1 MAIGVGNTI
10 LASDYN
16 SIQSTVAS
24 ILGSGSGDRGYG
36 QAVSSGQVAATN
48 TITASQMQNLK
59 SDLDKIRYHQA
70 NAASTAPSVSAGG
83 VIYAS
88 DWSTYSS
95 QASTLDTNRLSIA
108 SEQATL
114 TTGVNPQIASGTW
127 NNNRT
132 HIVTASF
139 GSADI
144 ARYFFNA
151 GGEIRIIPTMSGH
164 SSSTTKGGR
173 WNNLFTTAGSI
184 RFRAYDTVASGGTG
198 SSIGWYNLSGTQQIF
213 TIVDSGTYSN
223 NDLTITASK
232 TATVLT
238 LNIQYNDDGSTGII
252 DENVDGTLTSTVS
265 HYRATGSYVSVTGPT
280 ISTTQAP

>member
-1 MAIGVGNTI
+1 MAIGFGNNI

-36 QAVSSGQVAATN
+36 QAVSSGQVNTNN

-95 QASTLDTNRLSIA
+95 QASSLDGTRLNLA
-108 SEQATL
+108 TEQASLSTA
-114 TTGVNPQIASGTW
+114 VNKTANNNTW
-127 NNNRT
+127 NTSIT
-132 HIVTASF
+132 HTYTVSF
-139 GSADI
+139 GSVDE

-151 GGEIRIIPTMSGH
+151 GGEVRISASITGFTN
-164 SSSTTKGGR
+164 STTKGGR
-173 WNNLFTTAGSI
+173 WNNLFSTAGI
-184 RFRAYDTVASGGTG
+184 IKFKAYATTASGG
-198 SSIGWYNLSGTQQIF
+198 SASAIGWYNLSGTQQIF
-213 TIVDSGTYSN
+213 SIVDSGTYSG
-223 NDLTITASK
+223 NDWTITASK
-232 TATVLT
+232 SSTSLSLT
-238 LNIQYNDDGSTGII
+238 LQYNDDGSTGIQ
-252 DENVDGTLTSTVS
+252 DENVDGTLTSSVS
-265 HYRATGSYVSVTGPT
+265 SLRASGAYVNVAGPS
-280 ISTTQAP
+280 IG